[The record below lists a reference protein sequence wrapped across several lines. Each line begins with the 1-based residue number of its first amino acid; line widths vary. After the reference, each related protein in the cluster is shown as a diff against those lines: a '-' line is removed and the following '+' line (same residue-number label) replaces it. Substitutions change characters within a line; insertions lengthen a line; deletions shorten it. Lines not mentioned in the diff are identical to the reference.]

1 MVMCGFIGIYS
12 KNKVRSPN
20 KVEITPYL
28 RERGPDEYNKYE
40 SNNLIILHSRLT
52 LTHSSEI
59 QPYRG
64 NNQTITAFN
73 GEIYN
78 YKSICNKHQQSEVA
92 VINHLLS
99 EDIKN
104 VELFDGFYAIAHY
117 QNNKLFLI
125 SDENLEK
132 PIFLAQNGDQLFFG
146 SDFQWVKEASG
157 LGISQDDIND
167 IEQKSF
173 ASLNNCSKSFVAKV
187 QPATILEIDGDTI
200 SESKH
205 SFRHDATECFKD
217 LFMSS
222 IEKRIHSNSAVLFS
236 GGLDSTAIICGLKLL
251 GKKMPVYSVVPV
263 QNNEREQ
270 FLSLSKKL
278 DLEVIPIEIEH
289 INVDKDYILDSINIP
304 NADISFIASL
314 FLYKK
319 IKDDGFRVVLGG
331 DGADELFLGYTRH
344 IALSSS
350 KTKFALNLINKF
362 PQIAKFLSN
371 DRLKTIFQNKDFG
384 DMFFS
389 EFSKAKPF
397 VKHDF
402 NNFFKRLVEYDRE
415 YYLPHNC
422 CAKVDNASALNHI
435 EVRLP
440 FLDPYLR
447 KFAFGLE
454 ANELVLNGITKKP
467 VRDFVKNE
475 FGLDV
480 KGKFGF
486 DYANLIFKS
495 KSHFKEHVAWKLK

>member
-78 YKSICNKHQQSEVA
+78 YKSICGKHQQSEVA

-173 ASLNNCSKSFVAKV
+173 ASL
-187 QPATILEIDGDTI
+187 
-200 SESKH
+200 
-205 SFRHDATECFKD
+205 
-217 LFMSS
+217 
-222 IEKRIHSNSAVLFS
+222 
-236 GGLDSTAIICGLKLL
+236 KLH
-251 GKKMPVYSVVPV
+251 YS
-263 QNNEREQ
+263 
-270 FLSLSKKL
+270 
-278 DLEVIPIEIEH
+278 
-289 INVDKDYILDSINIP
+289 Y
-304 NADISFIASL
+304 
-314 FLYKK
+314 
-319 IKDDGFRVVLGG
+319 
-331 DGADELFLGYTRH
+331 
-344 IALSSS
+344 
-350 KTKFALNLINKF
+350 
-362 PQIAKFLSN
+362 
-371 DRLKTIFQNKDFG
+371 
-384 DMFFS
+384 
-389 EFSKAKPF
+389 
-397 VKHDF
+397 
-402 NNFFKRLVEYDRE
+402 
-415 YYLPHNC
+415 
-422 CAKVDNASALNHI
+422 
-435 EVRLP
+435 
-440 FLDPYLR
+440 
-447 KFAFGLE
+447 
-454 ANELVLNGITKKP
+454 
-467 VRDFVKNE
+467 
-475 FGLDV
+475 
-480 KGKFGF
+480 
-486 DYANLIFKS
+486 
-495 KSHFKEHVAWKLK
+495 